1 LKRRNPVYYNNEP
14 QFTAD
19 LLEAA
24 EYGGIT
30 GDWSRYRAIERQLAA
45 ETALA
50 VLAQAQARRCVLPSK
65 WKAAAPARAGAVV
78 RS

>member
-1 LKRRNPVYYNNEP
+1 VTYYDNETR
-14 QFTAD
+14 FTAD

-30 GDWSRYRAIERQLAA
+30 GDWSRYRTIERRLAA

-50 VLAQAQARRCVLPSK
+50 VLAQAQTRLTASQHTDERKEELK
-65 WKAAAPARAGAVV
+65 
-78 RS
+78 